1 MEIECLRGQILV
13 NAMKITCK
21 YLAIV
26 TCNLPA
32 LVIFKHTDTCTDN
45 MQVSSS
51 DNKWVLIPGMD

>member
-32 LVIFKHTDTCTDN
+32 LLIFKHTDTDN

-51 DNKWVLIPGMD
+51 DNKRVLIPGMD